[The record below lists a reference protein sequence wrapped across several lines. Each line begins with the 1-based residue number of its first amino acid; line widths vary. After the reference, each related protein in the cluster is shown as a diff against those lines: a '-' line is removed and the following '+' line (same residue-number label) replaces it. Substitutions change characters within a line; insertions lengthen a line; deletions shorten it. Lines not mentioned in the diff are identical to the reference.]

1 MGKHLLPSIAHL
13 PLRHWPWTL
22 ETHLGV
28 KWKKSQDFVKSMS
41 FSMHPKL
48 FVSNRMY
55 LDDVMLFLY
64 VMLHKFD
71 FDCAFV
77 S

>member
-1 MGKHLLPSIAHL
+1 
-13 PLRHWPWTL
+13 
-22 ETHLGV
+22 
-28 KWKKSQDFVKSMS
+28 
-41 FSMHPKL
+41 MHPKL

-64 VMLHKFD
+64 VMLNKFD